1 MNVIVFCGNMV
12 IGALHWYTLRVNKLN
27 DTLVSRRFKRLEKKR
42 QLEINA
48 RIWAYK
54 RTRGSCR
61 EGPTRGCV
69 KQDDNERKRLLQRIH
84 DVR

>member
-12 IGALHWYTLRVNKLN
+12 IGALHWYTLRVNKLH
-27 DTLVSRRFKRLEKKR
+27 DTLVSRRFKRLEID
-42 QLEINA
+42 E

-69 KQDDNERKRLLQRIH
+69 KQDDNERKRLLQRI
-84 DVR
+84 R